1 MEYINTGV
9 IQNDGTGDTMIDA
22 CEKINQNFE
31 ELSKRLRLDEPL
43 KIIVWETLEDAKQA
57 MEDVNSNFK
66 EIQKHLS
73 F

>member
-1 MEYINTGV
+1 MKFINTGV
-9 IQNDGTGDTMIDA
+9 SQNDGTGDTMIDA

-31 ELSKRLRLDEPL
+31 EVFKSLKLKEPV
-43 KIIVWETLEDAKQA
+43 KVIVWKTLEDTWQA